1 MKNRG
6 VDQGA
11 GQGADQDE
19 AQEARFRKIR
29 AQRMEKLQK
38 EIKSLHR
45 RLGTIQSSIMM
56 CPPEQLDHWADL
68 RARAQTMIGDAEHEL
83 RSLEQLQRM
92 SFRK

>member
-38 EIKSLHR
+38 EI
-45 RLGTIQSSIMM
+45 T
-56 CPPEQLDHWADL
+56 
-68 RARAQTMIGDAEHEL
+68 T
-83 RSLEQLQRM
+83 
-92 SFRK
+92 FV